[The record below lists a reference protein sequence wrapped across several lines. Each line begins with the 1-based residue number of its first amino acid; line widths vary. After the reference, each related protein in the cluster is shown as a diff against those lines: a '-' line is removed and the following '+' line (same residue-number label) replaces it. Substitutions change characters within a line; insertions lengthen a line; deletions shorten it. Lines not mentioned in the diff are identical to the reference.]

1 MFFIPASYPLRRVI
15 KDFILV
21 LNFTVCFCFF
31 TQQVPE
37 KVGQSDAVY
46 EVVSLQR
53 EAERS
58 NEKRERLTS
67 APEEEEAEEGK
78 ILFFCCC
85 CFVTVYI
92 QLLQMIVLLD
102 ILIPIISGQLLAPP
116 FLPHTNLMTKP
127 SRSRQVLKSRCKTA
141 DLH

>member
-15 KDFILV
+15 KDFIVV

-85 CFVTVYI
+85 FVTVYI

-102 ILIPIISGQLLAPP
+102 VSNSNYLWSTSGPSFSASYKPDDKT
-116 FLPHTNLMTKP
+116 FKIKTSTKEQMQN
-127 SRSRQVLKSRCKTA
+127 S
-141 DLH
+141 

>member
-1 MFFIPASYPLRRVI
+1 M
-15 KDFILV
+15 
-21 LNFTVCFCFF
+21 
-31 TQQVPE
+31 
-37 KVGQSDAVY
+37 GQSDAVY

-67 APEEEEAEEGK
+67 APEEEEAEEGR

-102 ILIPIISGQLLAPP
+102 VSNSNYLWATSGPSFSASYKPDDKT
-116 FLPHTNLMTKP
+116 FKIKTSTKEQMQN
-127 SRSRQVLKSRCKTA
+127 S
-141 DLH
+141 